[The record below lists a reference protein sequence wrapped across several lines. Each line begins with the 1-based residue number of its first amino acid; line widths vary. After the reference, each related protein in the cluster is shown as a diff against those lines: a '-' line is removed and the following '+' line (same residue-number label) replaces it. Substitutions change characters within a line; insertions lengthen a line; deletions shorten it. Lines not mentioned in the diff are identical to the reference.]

1 MDFFNCSSGNG
12 CNPFSE
18 ANAKTDTVKVNL
30 VLRPEHEKEN
40 ARPNQQPKS
49 QNGPIKERDLAA
61 ADAAAEQQRKRLQ
74 AERERAEKEAA
85 EEARR
90 LEVELAAA
98 EEKALAA
105 EKRRQEEAARM
116 AAEQAEWQRQQEML
130 QAMREQEL
138 REIEERQELECQEA
152 EAQREAEEKREREEL
167 EKATR
172 EAEQKSME
180 REKVKKF
187 LLDHGYLGVNAKRT
201 KMMKSKYPLHTAV
214 KLADR
219 EMITLL
225 LSCGADMALKNSA
238 GETPKQLA
246 LKLNRNGSHDAAIG
260 ALP

>member
-18 ANAKTDTVKVNL
+18 ANAKTDTVKV
-30 VLRPEHEKEN
+30 VLRPEREKEN

-49 QNGPIKERDLAA
+49 QNGPIKEHDLAA
-61 ADAAAEQQRKRLQ
+61 ADAAAEKERKRRQL
-74 AERERAEKEAA
+74 ERERAEKEAA
-85 EEARR
+85 EQARR

-98 EEKALAA
+98 EEKALTA
-105 EKRRQEEAARM
+105 EKRRQEEAARL

-152 EAQREAEEKREREEL
+152 EAQREAEERREREEL

-187 LLDHGYLGVNAKRT
+187 LLEHGYLGVNAKRT
-201 KMMKSKYPLHTAV
+201 KMLKAKYPLHTAV
-214 KLADR
+214 KLGDP
-219 EMITLL
+219 EMISLL
-225 LSCGADMALKNSA
+225 LSCGADSALKNSA
-238 GETPKQLA
+238 SETPKQLA
-246 LKLNRNGSHDAAIG
+246 QKLNRNGSHDAAIG